1 MSKAPGVSEVL
12 GLLPPGLEPG
22 AVPLL
27 AKLGDCLPGA
37 PGWQRNQPRRLR
49 GTAGPQVKG
58 LSTKRNLATAIFIV
72 VEFVLLSYYK
82 VCIICFLN

>member
-12 GLLPPGLEPG
+12 GFLPPGLEPG

-37 PGWQRNQPRRLR
+37 PGCKRNQPRRLR
-49 GTAGPQVKG
+49 GPASPQVKG
-58 LSTKRNLATAIFIV
+58 LSTKRNSATAILIIMK
-72 VEFVLLSYYK
+72 FVLLSYYK
-82 VCIICFLN
+82 VCIICF